1 MVRTPKRPVPLAA
14 GLFLLVAAGLR
25 PQPPAAPPALAG
37 PLAPLAAQVQ
47 WVRAHSALAH
57 GQGARAFVLM
67 RSAVALEPS
76 SPSAWILMA
85 NQLGLQLASPESGR
99 PADERAAWLRAA
111 LATLE
116 EGQAEV
122 ERPEALALHGAIL
135 LMSHAE
141 TDPDLPWPDATRG
154 LFADAADQA
163 RRALAL
169 AHGAEGHTHDEN
181 WEASVRGL
189 LETAEAGARGELGP
203 LTDD

>member
-1 MVRTPKRPVPLAA
+1 MLRPPMRPVALAA
-14 GLFLLVAAGLR
+14 GLVLLVGAGLQ
-25 PQPPAAPPALAG
+25 PQPPAPPPALAG

-67 RSAVALEPS
+67 RSAVALEPT

-111 LATLE
+111 LAALE

-122 ERPEALALHGAIL
+122 EHPEVLALHGAIL

-154 LFADAADQA
+154 LFAEAAAQA
-163 RRALAL
+163 RQALAL
-169 AHGAEGHTHDEN
+169 AHAGEDHVHDEN

-189 LETAEAGARGELGP
+189 LQTAEAGASGELAP
-203 LTDD
+203 DTDA